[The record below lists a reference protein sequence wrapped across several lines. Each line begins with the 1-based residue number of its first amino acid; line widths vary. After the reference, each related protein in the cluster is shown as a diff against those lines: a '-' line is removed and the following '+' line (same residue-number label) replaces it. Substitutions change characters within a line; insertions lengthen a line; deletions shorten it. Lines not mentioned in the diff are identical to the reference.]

1 MGVVCRVGAAI
12 ACSALHKIVNVF
24 DAVDDSLRF
33 LLWAE
38 CGGGKKVGGAL
49 QAAPRVGSV
58 VGVVGHASH
67 GKWVQCLQQ
76 QCAEASNKHG
86 CVHVHDAYWPVIG
99 KPSRALSFHDLLS
112 ALFGIITN
120 DPISKRL
127 SQLIAKRINAIVDSG
142 RPQRVH
148 CSIVPVT
155 GSDCT
160 VGGASTV
167 GEMSDTSDRA
177 MPKWVPRAVVVFW
190 LGFLG
195 ALVARELFHQLSSF
209 LLLLL
214 VSLFLALA
222 IEPGVNRLAKRGW
235 RRGSG
240 TLLILVSII
249 VFAGAFL
256 GAVGTLVGNQ
266 VADVLTNSETYVNDT
281 VNFINDTFNANV
293 DPGEVNAS
301 ISDPKGPV
309 QRFIDNQQRRVVSL
323 SASALG
329 VLLQLLSIT
338 LFTFYLVADG
348 PRLRRVIC
356 ARLPEERQRLVLKTW
371 DLAIDKTGGY
381 LYSRALLALVSAFFH
396 WIAFQAIGTPAPI
409 AMALWVGIV
418 SQFLPV
424 VGTYLA
430 GVLPLLL
437 TFLESPINAAFVLAF
452 ILIYQQLENYLISPR
467 ITARTMHVHAA
478 VAFASAIVGG
488 AILGPIGA
496 VLALP
501 AAAMMQSL
509 FSSWGQR
516 HEVIDDELV
525 RFTPRVKRERRK
537 KA

>member
-1 MGVVCRVGAAI
+1 MHDADRPVVCKPARA
-12 ACSALHKIVNVF
+12 F
-24 DAVDDSLRF
+24 RF
-33 LLWAE
+33 HN
-38 CGGGKKVGGAL
+38 L
-49 QAAPRVGSV
+49 QP
-58 VGVVGHASH
+58 
-67 GKWVQCLQQ
+67 
-76 QCAEASNKHG
+76 
-86 CVHVHDAYWPVIG
+86 
-99 KPSRALSFHDLLS
+99 
-112 ALFGIITN
+112 ALFGVGAN
-120 DPISKRL
+120 NHVSKPFT
-127 SQLIAKRINAIVDSG
+127 QLIAKRIDAIVDNG
-142 RPQRVH
+142 GARQIH
-148 CSIVPVT
+148 CSIVPVA
-155 GSDCT
+155 GSDYT
-160 VGGASTV
+160 AGHASTV
-167 GEMSDTSDRA
+167 GEMSNTSDRA
-177 MPKWVPRAVVVFW
+177 MPKWVPKAVVVFW

-195 ALVARELFHQLSSF
+195 ALVVRELFHQLSSF

-235 RRGSG
+235 RRGSA
-240 TLLILVSII
+240 TLLILMSIV

-281 VNFINDTFNANV
+281 VSFINDTFNANV
-293 DPGEVNAS
+293 DPAEVNAS
-301 ISDPKGPV
+301 ISDPTGPV
-309 QRFIDNQQRRVVSL
+309 QRFIDNQQRKVVSL

-509 FSSWGQR
+509 LSSWGQR
-516 HEVIDDELV
+516 HEVVDDELV
-525 RFTPRVKRERRK
+525 KFTPRVKRERRK
-537 KA
+537 KV